1 MEYKLSDTP
10 FQHLALSLVLCFLLV
25 AIGAGYWSVIRA
37 EQLFEEEDIRRQIER
52 ELSVERGRILAADGS
67 AIVETELNEQGRAE
81 RIYHYA
87 PLAHVTGHWTII
99 YGKSGLERAFDDY
112 LSGRRGQQ
120 GLDAFDELMHERVI
134 GTDIVTTIRPQLQ
147 QKADELLGARKGA
160 VVVMNG
166 KTGAVLALSS
176 YPYYD
181 PNTYEE
187 NAETLVND
195 PNQPTLNRATRGLYT
210 PGSVFKV
217 MTLAGALK
225 QEVTTPEEMFP
236 NQTGTFQVEGA
247 IVRDGSDFPLRNA
260 PYDLAHALAWSSNVT
275 FAQLGLR
282 MGANGMREI
291 ASDFGF
297 GEEPP
302 FELPTAASRVAGSDE
317 FLFNQ
322 VGLAATA
329 YGQGQLLVT
338 PLQMALMTAA
348 VVNDGVIR
356 EPKIVSSIRTRDG
369 DTITQYR
376 AENWQRALSSRIA
389 AQTREAMIIS
399 ARDGF
404 AQAGAPP
411 GIAIGGKTGTAQ
423 LGGANAPHAWFVA
436 FAPAED
442 PQMVVAVIVENIG
455 AGGDF
460 AAPIARELIRVGLTG
475 P

>member
-1 MEYKLSDTP
+1 MEYKIPDTA
-10 FQHLALSLVLCFLLV
+10 FQRLAQLLVVCFLLV

-37 EQLFEEEDIRRQIER
+37 EGLYDDWDIRRQIER
-52 ELSVERGRILAADGS
+52 EVSVERGRILAADGS
-67 AIVETELNEQGRAE
+67 AIVETNLNEQGRAE

-87 PLAHVTGHWTII
+87 PLSHVTGHWTII
-99 YGKSGLERAFDDY
+99 YGKSGLERSFDDY
-112 LSGRRGQQ
+112 LSGRRGLQ
-120 GLDAFDELMHERVI
+120 GLDALDELMHETVV
-134 GTDIVTTIRPQLQ
+134 GADIVTTIRPQLQ
-147 QKADELLGARKGA
+147 QKADELLGQRKGA
-160 VVVMNG
+160 VIVMNG

-195 PNQPTLNRATRGLYT
+195 ANQPTLNRATQGLYT

-217 MTLAGALK
+217 VTLAGALK
-225 QEVTTPEEMFP
+225 QEVTTPDEFFP
-236 NQTGTFQVEGA
+236 NKTGTFEIEGSV
-247 IVRDGSDFPLRNA
+247 VRDGSDFPLRNA

-282 MGANGMREI
+282 MGANGMRDI
-291 ASDFGF
+291 TSDFGF
-297 GEEPP
+297 GEKPP
-302 FELPTAASRVAGSDE
+302 FELPTAVSQVGSDE

-322 VGLAATA
+322 VGLGATG

-338 PLQMALMTAA
+338 PLQMALVTAA
-348 VVNDGVIR
+348 VINDGQIR
-356 EPKIVSSIRTRDG
+356 EPKIVSSIRSREG
-369 DTITQYR
+369 NTITQYSP
-376 AENWQRALSSRIA
+376 ENWKRALSSKIA

-404 AQAGAPP
+404 AQAGAPA

-423 LGGANAPHAWFVA
+423 LGGTNAPHAWFIA
-436 FAPAED
+436 FAPADD
-442 PQMVVAVIVENIG
+442 PQMVVAVIVENTG

-460 AAPIARELIRVGLTG
+460 AAPIARELIRVALGG

>member
-1 MEYKLSDTP
+1 MEYKIHDAA
-10 FQHLALSLVLCFLLV
+10 FQRLAQLLVVCFLLV

-37 EQLFEEEDIRRQIER
+37 EGLYDEWDIRRQIER

-67 AIVETELNEQGRAE
+67 VIVETQLNEQGRAE
-81 RIYHYA
+81 RLYHYT
-87 PLAHVTGHWTII
+87 PLSHVTGHWTII
-99 YGKSGLERAFDDY
+99 YGKSGLERSFDDY
-112 LSGRRGQQ
+112 LSGRRGQL
-120 GLDAFDELMHERVI
+120 GLDAFDELMHEQVV
-134 GTDIVTTIRPQLQ
+134 GADIVTTIRPQLQ

-160 VVVMNG
+160 VIVMNG

-195 PNQPTLNRATRGLYT
+195 PNQPTLNRVTRGLYT

-217 MTLAGALK
+217 VTLAGALK
-225 QEVTTPEEMFP
+225 QDRTTPGELFQ
-236 NQTGTFQVEGA
+236 NQTGTLIVEGA
-247 IVRDGSDFPLRNA
+247 VVRDGSDLPLRNA

-282 MGANGMREI
+282 MGANGIRDI
-291 ASDFGF
+291 TSDFGF
-297 GEEPP
+297 GDEPP
-302 FELPTAASRVAGSDE
+302 FELPTEASRVGSDE
-317 FLFNQ
+317 SLFNQ
-322 VGLAATA
+322 VGLADTG
-329 YGQGQLLVT
+329 YGQGELLVT
-338 PLQMALMTAA
+338 PLQMALVTAA
-348 VVNDGVIR
+348 VINDGQIR
-356 EPKIVSSIRTRDG
+356 EPKIVSGIRSRKG
-369 DTITQYR
+369 DTIAEYR
-376 AENWQRALSSRIA
+376 AENWKRALSRRVA

-404 AQAGAPP
+404 AQAGAPL

-423 LGGANAPHAWFVA
+423 LGGANAPHAWFIA
-436 FAPAED
+436 FAPADD
-442 PQMVVAVIVENIG
+442 PKMVVAVIVENTG

-460 AAPIARELIRVGLTG
+460 AAPIARELIRVALGE